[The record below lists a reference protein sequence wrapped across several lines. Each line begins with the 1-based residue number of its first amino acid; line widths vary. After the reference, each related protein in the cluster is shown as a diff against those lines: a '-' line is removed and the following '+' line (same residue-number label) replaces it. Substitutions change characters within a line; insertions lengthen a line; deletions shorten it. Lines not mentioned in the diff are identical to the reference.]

1 VRIRYNLCLGSL
13 MVRDSLEN
21 IIWDFWGFVLIR
33 LSFCQGLQ
41 LERLLQIFPLCFP
54 GSCTASRSG
63 SNGMYWLKIAGG
75 IFAVENLLQ
84 FVLEGSLVVWAFWEN
99 LFGMFGECGPNSVK
113 DVLAPANIGSRI
125 CVCLR

>member
-1 VRIRYNLCLGSL
+1 MRIRYNLCLGSL

-75 IFAVENLLQ
+75 IFAVRVGGVFGGLGFLGE
-84 FVLEGSLVVWAFWEN
+84 F
-99 LFGMFGECGPNSVK
+99 FGMFGECGPNSVK